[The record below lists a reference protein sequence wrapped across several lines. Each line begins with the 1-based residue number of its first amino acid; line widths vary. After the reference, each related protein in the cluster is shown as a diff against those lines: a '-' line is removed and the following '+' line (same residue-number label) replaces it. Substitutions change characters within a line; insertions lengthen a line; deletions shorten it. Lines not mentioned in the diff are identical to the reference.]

1 MVEGTEI
8 HVSRFKSPPRGG
20 GPGDSAPSAPSTGD
34 RDQDVPLLISP
45 SPAGGRDP
53 AVVYADEIGET
64 REKELNGR
72 DKNESPDGEAPEA
85 PDASFLSV
93 VKETPPFIK
102 GGPTL
107 KTGRRVIL
115 TAVKKPKSANSLNK
129 EIKSRGRPRKS
140 ASTMS
145 ETSGARSGTKRL
157 ANAMGV
163 TDEISDSPDKK
174 KKKKREKAG
183 ENTSDKKNETDKNS
197 VETGN
202 IGDEWEDGEDVSAE
216 NNEPITSPRWKE
228 ETLLW
233 IIEAQYSINKLI
245 SVTDNEDIKTLL
257 RCFHPKEY
265 RLEGSEKARTNITQQ
280 MKNWKDNGG
289 MGEKKIVDAISFL
302 GKVDRSNILDNYKSD
317 ELVTLLISEIIK
329 RLPTKCVDC
338 KNFYRLLH
346 Q

>member
-1 MVEGTEI
+1 MVKGAEI

-45 SPAGGRDP
+45 SPAGGGDP

-115 TAVKKPKSANSLNK
+115 TAVKKTKSANSLNK

-174 KKKKREKAG
+174 RKKRE
-183 ENTSDKKNETDKNS
+183 
-197 VETGN
+197 
-202 IGDEWEDGEDVSAE
+202 I
-216 NNEPITSPRWKE
+216 
-228 ETLLW
+228 
-233 IIEAQYSINKLI
+233 KL
-245 SVTDNEDIKTLL
+245 VKTPVI
-257 RCFHPKEY
+257 RKTKP
-265 RLEGSEKARTNITQQ
+265 T
-280 MKNWKDNGG
+280 
-289 MGEKKIVDAISFL
+289 KIV
-302 GKVDRSNILDNYKSD
+302 
-317 ELVTLLISEIIK
+317 
-329 RLPTKCVDC
+329 
-338 KNFYRLLH
+338 
-346 Q
+346 